1 MNTNKEV
8 DRIVE
13 GWLEDRVVAP
23 QLDGLRE
30 VIDQTAVTPQ
40 TRRRFLGRWL
50 DRGRGV
56 RRRTADHDH
65 PHEVKRRNRLM
76 LSATGI
82 IAALAIVA
90 LSVNVIDTDPDPAPP
105 SAGGTASHYV
115 TADGSGDYD
124 SIQAAVDAATDGE
137 TVFIAPGTY
146 NESIMVERDLT
157 IIGGGGPGSV
167 VVRIPEDAPTGDFNE
182 FKLRYGF
189 WFQDVDAEI
198 ANLTI
203 QGPGSGVSALV
214 AVGGDLNAHGLVE
227 DLDPYTNWPYGFLYI
242 GGDAVGNIDS
252 NTSKAF
258 VWIDDEAAP
267 TIRDNE
273 IHNVIRS
280 DGNSSPRIL
289 RNDVGGVWVR
299 GSAAPIIE
307 ANDIDYANNGGADGG
322 FSTCGIEAVE
332 PDSRPTITDNTILN
346 ATTGICVAGNGEV
359 EVVRNELAGNAIGIG
374 LVRSEA
380 SVRDNTIT
388 GEGVGVN
395 VSGVGSPSIVNND
408 IEVRGRGI
416 AIGKTGTPKVFFN
429 DVCGGEGDIVVVEGG
444 TPEIGTNTTCGTAAS
459 E

>member
-13 GWLEDRVVAP
+13 GWLEDRVAAP

-65 PHEVKRRNRLM
+65 PHEVNRRNRLM

-90 LSVNVIDTDPDPAPP
+90 LSVNVIESDPDPAAP
-105 SAGGTASHYV
+105 SAGGTAARYV
-115 TADGSGDYD
+115 AADGSGEYE
-124 SIQAAVDAATDGE
+124 SIQAAVDAAADGE

-146 NESIMVERDLT
+146 EESVMVDKDLT
-157 IIGGGGPGSV
+157 ILGASSPSGV
-167 VVRIPEDAPTGDFNE
+167 KVRIPDDGPIGDFNGIR
-182 FKLRYGF
+182 LQYGF
-189 WFQDVDAEI
+189 WFDDVDAEI

-203 QGPGSGVSALV
+203 QGPSSQVSALV
-214 AVGGDLNAHGLVE
+214 AIDGDLYAHGLVE
-227 DLDPYTNWPYGFLYI
+227 DLDSYQGWPYGFLYM
-242 GGDAVGNIDS
+242 GGDATGMIHGND
-252 NTSKAF
+252 SKAF
-258 VWIDDEAAP
+258 VWIDGEATP
-267 TIRDNE
+267 TIRQNT

-280 DGNSSPRIL
+280 DGNSAPHIL
-289 RNDVGGVWVR
+289 SNEVGGIWVR
-299 GSAAPIIE
+299 GSAAPNIE
-307 ANDIDYANNGGADGG
+307 ANQIDHANNGGADGG
-322 FSTCGIEAVE
+322 HSTCGIEAME
-332 PDSRPTITDNTILN
+332 PDISPTIADNTILN
-346 ATTGICVAGNGEV
+346 ATTGICVARNGEL
-359 EVVRNELAGNAIGIG
+359 EIVRNELDGNDIGIG
-374 LVRSEA
+374 LTGTDA

-388 GEGVGVN
+388 GERIGVL

-408 IEVRGRGI
+408 IDVGGRGI
-416 AIGKTGTPKVFFN
+416 AIGMTSTPKVFRN
-429 DVCGGEGDIVVVEGG
+429 DVCGGEGSIVVVEGG
-444 TPEIGTNTTCGTAAS
+444 TPELVDNTTCETTAS